1 MNRDIRV
8 KVGET
13 FEIPLEGNAG
23 TGFRWEIALPPEM
36 TKLIELVEE
45 TREAATT
52 VPGGRT
58 HQRFRCRALAPGI
71 LSLAFRYRRSW
82 ESPTSGNEQTFNI
95 QIDPAA

>member
-1 MNRDIRV
+1 MNQDIRV

-13 FEIPLEGNAG
+13 FEISLEGTAG
-23 TGFRWEIALPPEM
+23 TGFRWEIALPPEV

-45 TREAATT
+45 TREATT

-58 HQRFRCRALAPGI
+58 HQRFRCRALAPGK

-82 ESPTSGNEQTFNI
+82 ESPTSGDEQTFNI